1 MYQDVDSIINDLK
14 NRKENLDPAFLKSL
28 DDYTK
33 TFVQRWPRYGIKSPG
48 RRRWRTK
55 KNPLADP
62 AILANLYGKYTVGM
76 LAQWYPRFFGIDID
90 NQPTEFVDHVRESLR
105 LDESNSMLFMS
116 ERPNCYHL
124 YGRPT
129 INGKPP
135 TTNRLQ
141 SAFKS
146 ISAELHF
153 EIYPQAKR
161 FFRAPFSPMLL
172 SVDPAYYHLDTWQ
185 DKMYWFD
192 KLDEVDISQIP
203 SQQLSLDLRFD
214 TPVKIT
220 NTLQEGK
227 DLYNH
232 GLLLPSSRH
241 DSQFKVL
248 YYLWRINI
256 PQDQAVCMTMKW
268 IRENHNGFSKDII
281 RYPRQVKGEIDRQS
295 SRIYEKYE
303 LSNTYPDS
311 TNNLYNGYLSAS
323 DIPEIF
329 RHCRGSLSRS
339 KFLFYL
345 LKYSYP
351 RRHRDFINI
360 HSDKLIGW
368 SSFRTYLK
376 YIDEFKSAGLLERG
390 TAYSPGEFS
399 KDLKLNWKY
408 RSTDEAILYDGRA
421 IDTLDDTVRF
431 LYKPGDYR
439 ELLRSSGAVRTTAYE
454 AAMRAF
460 SRVSEKAKHR

>member
-1 MYQDVDSIINDLK
+1 MHQDVNSIIDNIK
-14 NRKENLDPAFLKSL
+14 NRKENLDPAFLESFH
-28 DDYTK
+28 DYTK
-33 TFVQRWPRYGIKSPG
+33 TFIQRWPRYGIKSPG
-48 RRRWRTK
+48 RRRWRTRK
-55 KNPLADP
+55 KPLADP
-62 AILANLYGKYTVGM
+62 AIVASLYGKYPVGI

-90 NQPTEFVDHVRESLR
+90 NQPIEFVDHVRESLR
-105 LDESNSMLFMS
+105 LDESNSMLFRS
-116 ERPNCYHL
+116 ERPDCYHL
-124 YGRPT
+124 YGQPA

-135 TTNRLQ
+135 TVNRLH
-141 SAFKS
+141 SSFES
-146 ISAELHF
+146 IASELHF
-153 EIYPQAKR
+153 EIYPQANR

-172 SVDPAYYHLDTWQ
+172 SVDPEYYHLNTWQ

-203 SQQLSLDLRFD
+203 GQQLSLDLRLY

-227 DLYNH
+227 ELLKH
-232 GLLLPSSRH
+232 GLQFSSSRH

-268 IRENHNGFSKDII
+268 IRENHNGFSNDIL
-281 RYPRQVKGEIDRQS
+281 RYPRQVKGEIDRQA
-295 SRIYEKYE
+295 SRIYEHYE
-303 LSNTYPDS
+303 LANTYPDS
-311 TNNLYNGYLSAS
+311 TNNLHNGYLTAS

-329 RHCRGSLSRS
+329 MYCKGNQPRS

-360 HSDKLIGW
+360 HRDKLASW
-368 SSFRTYLK
+368 SSTETYPRYL
-376 YIDEFKSAGLLERG
+376 DEFKSSGLLKRG
-390 TAYSPGEFS
+390 TSYLPGEFS
-399 KDLKLNWKY
+399 KDLKLNWIY

-431 LYKPGDYR
+431 LYKPSDYR
-439 ELLRSSGAVRTTAYE
+439 ELLKSSGSERTTAYK
-454 AAMRAF
+454 AVMRAF
-460 SRVSEKAKHR
+460 SKV